1 MNGCTV
7 TFFGDNPAM
16 SKCSHLVFVLAAT
29 VALAACARSGHALE
43 SRLLRAGDDDY
54 RVVDIDLAH
63 DTLELHWLGPDGR
76 AIGSIEALRAAGDA
90 QGRRL
95 RFAANAGIYD
105 REFRPLGLH
114 IEAGRTLRPLNT
126 ARGPARAGNFSIQP
140 NGVFYVDR
148 AGNAGVMTTQAWQAH
163 SPDARIASQSGP
175 MLIVDGEINPAFDSE
190 SQSEKIRSGVCAPS
204 PRKVVFA
211 VSETPVTFHRFASL
225 LRDEVGCRDAL
236 FLDGTLSQLWTRA
249 TGYVGAPAVMLKPYV
264 GMFAVFGGKAANA
277 GD

>member
-1 MNGCTV
+1 MKHAW
-7 TFFGDNPAM
+7 P
-16 SKCSHLVFVLAAT
+16 
-29 VALAACARSGHALE
+29 ALAAGAAALFAASTAFALE
-43 SRLLRAGDDDY
+43 TKQANVGDDTFDL
-54 RVVDIDLAH
+54 VELDLAH
-63 DTLELHWLGPDGR
+63 DTLELRWQDDAGKAL
-76 AIGSIEALRAAGDA
+76 ASIERLRAWGAA
-90 QGRRL
+90 HGREL
-95 RFAANAGIYD
+95 VFAANAGIYD
-105 REFRPLGLH
+105 REFKPLGLH
-114 IEAGRTLRPLNT
+114 VEDGVARRALNT
-126 ARGPARAGNFSIQP
+126 VQPRGTSGNFSMQP

-148 AGNAGVMTTQAWQAH
+148 AGNAGVMTTAQWRQRAI
-163 SPDARIASQSGP
+163 DARIASQSGP
-175 MLIVDGEINPAFDSE
+175 MLVIDGEINATFDAG

-264 GMFAVFGGKAANA
+264 GMFAVFVEKTAKAD

>member
-1 MNGCTV
+1 MRARLATAACV
-7 TFFGDNPAM
+7 AALLFASPAPALDTRQVDDGEDRFDIVELDL
-16 SKCSHLVFVLAAT
+16 KHDVLELRWQDDSGK
-29 VALAACARSGHALE
+29 ALASIEG
-43 SRLLRAGDDDY
+43 LRAWG
-54 RVVDIDLAH
+54 RAH
-63 DTLELHWLGPDGR
+63 DRELL
-76 AIGSIEALRAAGDA
+76 
-90 QGRRL
+90 
-95 RFAANAGIYD
+95 FAANAGIYD

-114 IEAGRTLRPLNT
+114 VEDGVARRALNT
-126 ARGPARAGNFSIQP
+126 AKPRGASGNFSMQP

-148 AGNAGVMTTQAWQAH
+148 AGNAGVMATQAWQAH
-163 SPDARIASQSGP
+163 APDARIASQSGP

-264 GMFAVFGGKAANA
+264 GMFAVFADKATNP